1 MPEGQQLSFDSSGI
15 TIRRRFEQ
23 VLVDIPGNRDIFFI
37 RSLDSLFQDLIKLV
51 FDNNLKQG
59 IANSLDAKLDLALR
73 VLEDMNENNN
83 VAAINALQGF
93 INEVER
99 QRGLNISEADALIA
113 ATQQIRALLGGREF
127 QGPVQQT

>member
-1 MPEGQQLSFDSSGI
+1 M
-15 TIRRRFEQ
+15 
-23 VLVDIPGNRDIFFI
+23 VDIPGNRDIFFI

-51 FDNNLKQG
+51 FDINLKPG

-99 QRGLNISEADALIA
+99 QRGLNISEPDA
-113 ATQQIRALLGGREF
+113 
-127 QGPVQQT
+127 